1 MDDPIMNDN
10 AGQAGEGGGE
20 GVVAAAAAA
29 AAAAVGAGAE
39 DPIFADLENLTL
51 EQLQSAVEARPDV
64 VRATDAAN
72 GWTLLHH
79 AVHRGWLHDIGR
91 YLLEVGPDAA
101 RTRARNGGPLP
112 IHLVNHLTKP
122 VVALLLSQTFPGAL
136 HLSYEPKEE
145 GNVPFHCAIKNGAP
159 LRIVVLMFLLR
170 YEPAR
175 VAASPAWLD
184 TTILSAVMF
193 YERFHAMDQHLR
205 EFCDRTTA
213 QDGERAL
220 FLALVTH
227 ADLSVVRFLD
237 WAWPASIQ
245 ARCGKG
251 RNPLHF
257 AVLGASHEVVT
268 LLLKWRP
275 EAARE
280 RDDQGCLPIHYVR
293 SFTTPWP
300 DRTAPSWPDA
310 AQALV
315 MVWPESLQQMNN
327 AGEIPLHGA
336 AESNSLPLV
345 QFLVEEYPEG
355 VQHRSNDGSLPL
367 HEAVR
372 AAEPVGEQVVP
383 YLFLQWPESVRETT
397 NDGRTVLHLA
407 GIGPGGS
414 ALVDLIVSHDPSLL
428 RARAT
433 DGSLALHDAAVEFQ
447 DLATVR
453 RLIELNPEAV
463 HATMNEGRTPLHRVV
478 EHEDSLSAVSLARIL
493 VEHAPDLVRSRAKYE
508 RLPIHWAAE
517 LGPFE
522 LVEFLVEFCPESIDC
537 VDVYG
542 YTPLHCASL
551 SQPPEV
557 VRYLADRRPEA
568 LVIPDSLGRLPLHI
582 AARDQ
587 SSLPSVQVL
596 VEGRREALG
605 VRNTLGHLPL
615 HVAVVRKDP
624 PLDIV
629 QYLAKESPGA
639 LRVRDASG
647 ALPVELAAR
656 FEASLDVI
664 FVLLT
669 TCPVCMLHRRDSVA
683 VKVKGRPLRQ
693 PRRRQNRLRG
703 KVKAL
708 VDKVIRR

>member
-1 MDDPIMNDN
+1 VDDSIMNEN
-10 AGQAGEGGGE
+10 AGQVAGGGE
-20 GVVAAAAAA
+20 EGVVAAA

-79 AVHRGWLHDIGR
+79 AVHRGWENDIGQ
-91 YLLEVGPDAA
+91 YLLDAGPNAA

-112 IHLVNHLTKP
+112 IHLVNSRTHP
-122 VVALLLSQTFPGAL
+122 GVARCVAQTFPRAL
-136 HLSYEPKEE
+136 HLSYGPQEE
-145 GNVPFHCAIKNGAP
+145 GNVPFDCAIKNGAP
-159 LRIVVLMFLLR
+159 VETVAILFLLR

-175 VAASPAWLD
+175 AAESPTWLN
-184 TTILSAVMF
+184 TMIFSVVKF
-193 YERFHAMDQHLR
+193 GERFYAMDQHLR
-205 EFCDRTTA
+205 QFCEKKTA

-227 ADLSVVRFLD
+227 ADLSVVRFID

-257 AVLGASHEVVT
+257 AVLGDVSHEVVT
-268 LLLKWRP
+268 HLVKCRP

-280 RDDQGCLPIHYVR
+280 RDDKGCLPIHYVR
-293 SFTTPWP
+293 SFTTRWP

-336 AESNSLPLV
+336 AASNSLPLV

-383 YLFLQWPESVRETT
+383 YLVQQCPESVRETM

-407 GIGPGGS
+407 AVGPGGP

-433 DGSLALHDAAVEFQ
+433 DGSLALHDAAKMFQ

-453 RLIELNPEAV
+453 RLIELNPEAL
-463 HATMNEGRTPLHRVV
+463 HATMYMGCTPLHLVA
-478 EHEDSLSAVSLARIL
+478 EHDDSQLAVSLARIM
-493 VEHAPDLVRSRAKYE
+493 VEHAPDLVFSRAKYD
-508 RLPIHWAAE
+508 RVPIHWAAE
-517 LGPFE
+517 FGPFE
-522 LVEFLVEFCPESIDC
+522 LVEFLAEFCPESIVC
-537 VDVYG
+537 VEECG
-542 YTPLHCASL
+542 YTPLHCASMA
-551 SQPPEV
+551 QPPEV
-557 VRYLADRRPEA
+557 VRCLADRRPEA
-568 LVIPDSLGRLPLHI
+568 LAIPDSLGQLPLHI
-582 AARDQ
+582 AARAHLSL
-587 SSLPSVQVL
+587 SSVEVL
-596 VEGRREALG
+596 VEGWREALE

-615 HVAVVRKDP
+615 HVAVVREDP
-624 PLDIV
+624 PLEIV
-629 QYLAKESPGA
+629 QYLAKASPGA
-639 LRVRDASG
+639 LRVRDTSG
-647 ALPVELAAR
+647 ALPVELAAQR
-656 FEASLDVI
+656 DAPLDVI
-664 FVLLT
+664 FVLLKT
-669 TCPVCMLHRRDSVA
+669 WPVCLLPRRDSVP
-683 VKVKGRPLRQ
+683 VQVKGRPLRHL
-693 PRRRQNRLRG
+693 RRRLNRLRD
-703 KVKAL
+703 KVIAL